1 VLVAVCRLLSVFAA
15 ALLLVLGVPAAAQAG
30 KRRVPSGFFGAM
42 WDGAAESAR
51 PRARGEW
58 GVMSR
63 SGVESVR
70 ASFNWATA
78 VPHRRDSVA
87 FRETDEV
94 VAQAARHG
102 LRVLPVVGLTPVW
115 ARRYPHRQAS
125 PPADPG
131 DYVAYLVALIFRYG
145 PAGTF
150 WPEHPGLPRRPIRE
164 WQIWNEPELRRAW
177 DAPSGASEAW
187 PTGYV
192 RLLAAAR
199 DELET
204 ADPGARVVMAGLAND
219 SWNKLAQLYAAGGG
233 GLFDVAA
240 FHLYSRSGRNTYRAA
255 RLVRA
260 VMRRNGDGRM
270 PLYATEI
277 GCPASRGRL
286 RSDLGFATTDRG
298 MARCVKDAYS
308 SLARGRRW
316 KRLRV
321 RGVYWYTWAS
331 DYRGRSLFDY
341 SGLRQLLPSGARF
354 RSKPALRSY
363 ARLARRYEGCAK
375 TSTGRCRRR
384 R

>member
-1 VLVAVCRLLSVFAA
+1 MAVCRLLSVFVAA
-15 ALLLVLGVPAAAQAG
+15 LLVLGVPTAAHAG
-30 KRRVPSGFFGAM
+30 KRSVPSGFFGAT
-42 WDGAAESAR
+42 WDRAAKSAP
-51 PRARGEW
+51 PRARAGEW
-58 GVMSR
+58 GAMSR

-70 ASFNWATA
+70 ASFNWAA
-78 VPHRRDSVA
+78 ALPHREDPVA
-87 FRETDEV
+87 FQETDEV

-102 LRVLPVVGLTPVW
+102 LRVLPVIELTPQW
-115 ARRYPHRQAS
+115 ASHYPERRAS
-125 PPADPG
+125 PPANPG
-131 DYVAYLVALIFRYG
+131 DYVEYLLALVYRYG
-145 PAGTF
+145 PSGSF
-150 WPEHPGLPRRPIRE
+150 WTERPDLPVRPIRE

-177 DAPSGASEAW
+177 DVPSGASDAW

-192 RLLAAAR
+192 TLLAAAR
-199 DELET
+199 DALKI

-219 SWNKLAQLYAAGGG
+219 SWNKLAQFYGVGGG

-240 FHLYSRSGRNTYRAA
+240 FHLYSRSGGNTYRAA

-260 VMRRNGDGRM
+260 VMRRYGDGRK

-286 RSDLGFATTDRG
+286 DSDRNFATSDRG
-298 MARCVKDAYS
+298 MARCAKDAYS
-308 SLARGRRW
+308 SLARRRRW
-316 KRLRV
+316 QKLRV
-321 RGVYWYTWAS
+321 GAVYWYTWAS
-331 DYRGRSLFDY
+331 NYRGRSIFDY
-341 SGLRQLLPSGARF
+341 SGLRWLLPGRARF